1 MYKMCDINNL
11 KHCLIEDTE
20 CIRSLQTFTVKKTQF
35 LESTGIHTISEVGGI
50 TIIRVLVSGP
60 TKIKDI
66 TQYMRTLFNEKFGCP
81 LDEIVIDT
89 GKINEY
95 TQGDIECKSRKIIQI
110 DYMYNDFVAE
120 EKKLNRVEIDDERLS
135 RVFDPTN
142 CNQPIPDYVVTGRSE
157 TYLINVGKCCKG
169 KVITPIL
176 M

>member
-11 KHCLIEDTE
+11 KPCLIEDTE
-20 CIRSLQTFTVKKTQF
+20 CIRSIQTFTVKKTQL
-35 LESTGIHTISEVGGI
+35 LESTGVYTISEVGGI
-50 TIIRVLVSGP
+50 TILKVLVSGP

-66 TQYMRTLFNEKFGCP
+66 TQYMRNLFHEKIGCP
-81 LDEIVIDT
+81 LAEIVIDT

-110 DYMYNDFVAE
+110 DYMYNDLVVE
-120 EKKLNRVEIDDERLS
+120 DKKLNRVEIDDEHLS

-142 CNQPIPDYVVTGRSE
+142 CDEPIPDYVVTGRSE
-157 TYLINVGKCCKG
+157 TYLINVGKCCRNNNS
-169 KVITPIL
+169 TPVL